1 MYFVSRTVMYTL
13 ALLVTFSATAGAAE
27 GGAIPGAIGAGL
39 AVVGAAIGIGVLAQ
53 GAVESIARQPE
64 AAGVIQVNMI
74 IAAVCIEGATLFAII
89 VGLLQNPY
97 ASAN

>member
-1 MYFVSRTVMYTL
+1 L
-13 ALLVTFSATAGAAE
+13 AK
-27 GGAIPGAIGAGL
+27 
-39 AVVGAAIGIGVLAQ
+39 

-74 IAAVCIEGATLFAII
+74 IAAVFIEGATLFAII